1 MENLPVTDNKKHC
14 DIDSDENIQIMVDSF
29 YRNVRNDEI
38 LGPIFEEVV
47 SDWDKHLP
55 TMYQFWGR
63 LILGTSDYNGNPF
76 EKHVDLPV
84 GKEHFARWIKLFFQ
98 NIDENFSGPKAE
110 QTKMQARTIADTFQL
125 RLGINLDGLEYAV
138 HNYTRP

>member
-1 MENLPVTDNKKHC
+1 MENLPVTDDKKHG
-14 DIDSDENIQIMVDSF
+14 DIDSDENIRLMVDSF
-29 YRNVRNDEI
+29 YRNVRKNEV

-84 GKEHFARWIKLFFQ
+84 GKEHFASWIKLFVQ
-98 NIDENFSGPKAE
+98 NIDEHFSGPKAE
-110 QTKMQARTIADTFQL
+110 HTKRQARTIADTFQL